1 MARRLVALLLLV
13 ALPAAAQLADPT
25 RPPSSV
31 ATPADAAAAPVQSA
45 VLQSVILR
53 QGGKPA
59 ALISGVVVELGGQV
73 GEAKLVKIQEDAVVL
88 RGPQGDE
95 TLRLIPDAEKKAK
108 VGAGKTAQPAKGG
121 ARQ

>member
-1 MARRLVALLLLV
+1 MARRLVALLLLA

-25 RPPSSV
+25 QPPT
-31 ATPADAAAAPVQSA
+31 AAGLTADAPARSV

-108 VGAGKTAQPAKGG
+108 VGAGRTAQPAKGG
-121 ARQ
+121 TRQ